1 MPASPTAAPADF
13 LVHTTEP
20 LNAEPPLDQ
29 LTASFVTPV
38 GRFFKRNH
46 APIPRIAPATYRL
59 VVDGL
64 VARPLSLTLAD
75 LGRFERAEVAAT
87 LQCAGNRRDELHA
100 LGPTPGETPW
110 HAGAIGNAVWAGV
123 RLADV
128 LAEAG
133 VQDGAR
139 HVAFTGLDRVEKD
152 GKTFGFGG
160 SISLEKARSG
170 EALLADTMNGE
181 PLPPEH
187 GGPLRVVV
195 PGVIGARSVKW
206 VGHIAVQAEESDNH
220 YQQRAYKLFPPEE
233 DGRTA
238 DWGTKP
244 SIQDF
249 PVSAVLTAPSPE
261 TPVAAGPVVLRGY
274 AVTGGGRR
282 LTGVE
287 VSTDG
292 GATWQPARL
301 ASEGTRWT
309 WRLWEAPVELRAGV
323 YEGAVRA
330 WDEASGQPASVA
342 ETWNFKGYL
351 HNAWHHTRLCV
362 G

>member
-1 MPASPTAAPADF
+1 MPASLDLSPGF

-29 LTASFVTPV
+29 LTASFVTPIE
-38 GRFFKRNH
+38 RFFKRNH
-46 APIPRIAPATYRL
+46 APIPQIDPASYRL

-64 VARPLSLTLAD
+64 VERPLTLSLAD
-75 LGRFERAEVAAT
+75 LGRFGRAEVAAT

-110 HAGAIGNAVWAGV
+110 HAGAIGNAVWAGI

-139 HVAFTGLDRVEKD
+139 HVAFTSLDRVEKN
-152 GKTFGFGG
+152 GRVFGFGG
-160 SISLEKARSG
+160 SIPLDKARSG

-181 PLPPEH
+181 PLPAEH

-206 VGHIAVQAEESDNH
+206 VGRVTVQAEESDNH
-220 YQQRAYKLFPPEE
+220 YQRRAYKLFPPEE

-238 DWGTKP
+238 DWDAKS
-244 SIQDF
+244 SIEDF
-249 PVSAVLTAPSPE
+249 PVSAVLTEPSPE
-261 TPVAAGPVVLRGY
+261 EPVAAGPITLRGY
-274 AVTGGGRR
+274 AVTGSGRR
-282 LTGVE
+282 LTAVE

-301 ASEGTRWT
+301 DPEGTPWT
-309 WRLWEAPVELRAGV
+309 WHFWGAAVELTPGTHDV
-323 YEGAVRA
+323 VVRA
-330 WDEASGQPASVA
+330 RDEAGGQPEGIAA
-342 ETWNFKGYL
+342 TWNFKGYL
-351 HNAWHHTRLCV
+351 NNAWHRTQVVAR
-362 G
+362 